1 MSLLEVPGIECVTC
15 HTSVLSTCQQTWK
28 NQLPTPSGMAFLHPA
43 IFIDLVARMETFD
56 NETNIFIEAHLIWIC
71 VLCSGVCRRKIRDFE
86 VVLEIPPIEVLS
98 SAGLAHNTIMEHQLK

>member
-1 MSLLEVPGIECVTC
+1 
-15 HTSVLSTCQQTWK
+15 
-28 NQLPTPSGMAFLHPA
+28 
-43 IFIDLVARMETFD
+43 METFD

-98 SAGLAHNTIMEHQLK
+98 SAGLAHNTIVEHQLKRAKLLAGGCHQRGLSNENYN